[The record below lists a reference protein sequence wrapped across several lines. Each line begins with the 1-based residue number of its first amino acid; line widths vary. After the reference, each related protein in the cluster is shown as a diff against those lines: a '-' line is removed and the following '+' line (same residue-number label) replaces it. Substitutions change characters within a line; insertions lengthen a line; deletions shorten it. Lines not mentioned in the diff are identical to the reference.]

1 MYRIAIVDD
10 EVNFVKFLAK
20 NLKNEGFIV
29 DIFFDG
35 SSFLRYL
42 ENYDPDVVLLDL
54 GLPDCHGLNLYPKIL
69 KSNNLTQVIVITAH
83 GNLDTA
89 VEAIKMGCYDYV
101 NKPFGLDEI
110 ILIIKRG
117 LERKKILEELSF
129 RRNKE
134 YESVEIDSLIGS
146 SAKMNDLKK
155 LLKMVADADD
165 VTVLIQGESGT
176 GKNLFARLIHNL
188 SKRRENPF
196 IEVNCA
202 SIPDNLIESELFGFE
217 KGAFTDAKG
226 NKKGLVELA
235 DKGTLLLDEVA
246 EIPID
251 MQAKLLSFLE
261 NKTFRRVGGVKEFK
275 IDVRVIASTNRDLEQ
290 LVRDKDF
297 REDLY
302 YRLNVIN
309 IKIPPLRERKED
321 ILELANF
328 FLAQYTKKY
337 NKKLIFDEEVVSILE
352 KYQWPGNIRELKN
365 LIERAVILSNEP
377 VITTEHFV
385 VKCDE
390 NIQWNYSSDRKG
402 VLEINKI
409 EKEMIMRA
417 LEESGFVKT
426 KAAEKLGISRYALL
440 RKMKKYKLL

>member
-1 MYRIAIVDD
+1 MYRIAVVDD
-10 EVNFVKFLAK
+10 EVNFARFLAK
-20 NLKNEGFIV
+20 NLRNENFLV

-35 SSFLRYL
+35 SSFLKYL

-54 GLPDCHGLNLYPKIL
+54 SLPDCHGLSLYPKIL

-89 VEAIKMGCYDYV
+89 VEAIKMGCYDYI

-110 ILIIKRG
+110 ILIIKRA
-117 LERKKILEELSF
+117 LERKKILEELNF

-134 YESVEIDSLIGS
+134 YECVEIDSLIGS
-146 SAKMNDLKK
+146 SAKMKDLKK
-155 LLKMVADADD
+155 LLMMVADADD

-176 GKNLFARLIHNL
+176 GKNLFARIIHNL
-188 SKRRENPF
+188 SKRKENPF

-217 KGAFTDAKG
+217 KGAFTDAK
-226 NKKGLVELA
+226 NSKKGLVELA
-235 DKGTLLLDEVA
+235 DKGTLFLDEVA
-246 EIPID
+246 EIPFD

-261 NKTFRRVGGVKEFK
+261 NKTFRRVGGVKEFN

-290 LVRDKDF
+290 LVRDKKF

-309 IKIPPLRERKED
+309 IKIPPLRERGED
-321 ILELANF
+321 IIELANF
-328 FLAQYTKKY
+328 FLEQYTKKY
-337 NKKLIFDEEVVSILE
+337 NKKLVFDEEVISIL
-352 KYQWPGNIRELKN
+352 KRYRWPGNIRELRN

-385 VKCDE
+385 IKCDD
-390 NIQWNYSSDRKG
+390 NYQGLSLSESKS
-402 VLEINKI
+402 VIEINKL
-409 EKEMIMRA
+409 EREMIIKA
-417 LEESGFVKT
+417 LEESDFVKT

-440 RKMKKYKLL
+440 RKMKKYNLL